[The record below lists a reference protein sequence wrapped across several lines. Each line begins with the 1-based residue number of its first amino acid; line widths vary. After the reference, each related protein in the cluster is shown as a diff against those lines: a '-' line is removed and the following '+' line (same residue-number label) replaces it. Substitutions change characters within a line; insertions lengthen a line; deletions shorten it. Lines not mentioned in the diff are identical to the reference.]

1 MSDSI
6 NQKTIQSKDRNFDG
20 PIDLLLSL
28 IEKKKMQINTL
39 SLAKITNDY
48 LEELKKQAIFPSL
61 QVACFVHTASILLFI
76 KSKSL
81 LPILSY
87 LEEEQVDADIL
98 EKRLIL
104 YVQNKPPVVMEK

>member
-61 QVACFVHTASILLFI
+61 QVACFVHIESIFFLKYPHQLVPLL
-76 KSKSL
+76 
-81 LPILSY
+81 
-87 LEEEQVDADIL
+87 
-98 EKRLIL
+98 
-104 YVQNKPPVVMEK
+104 NKKVLVEVI